1 MVSLK
6 EMETEIGQER
16 IQRGS
21 INGVSFRRG
30 KKQEVQRNEKIAM
43 VQ

>member
-6 EMETEIGQER
+6 KMETEIGQKR
-16 IQRGS
+16 IRRGPVKS
-21 INGVSFRRG
+21 VSFRRI

>member
-6 EMETEIGQER
+6 GMETEIGQER
-16 IQRGS
+16 IQRGPVK
-21 INGVSFRRG
+21 GVSFRRV